1 MVKIFVGN
9 LNPNSKS
16 QDLRK
21 RFELY
26 GKVTECDIVNNY
38 AFVHMESQADAE
50 AAISKLHNSEFDG
63 AKINVELSHGK
74 GGGGGP
80 MRRRFNT
87 QVHLVVKAP
96 VEWVAPVDIRQ
107 CGTVAMMDRRHGEA
121 MATALI
127 LHAALLGV
135 MIVTA
140 AALRVAT
147 VVAITIGICVP
158 VLGTVPMVAVIRVP
172 LPSLFHLHETFR
184 ESHLRLVA
192 VLTTTEA
199 TIAITVDIVIMDSR
213 LAVLHHPRQ
222 GLVNTTI
229 TTAVMELLQAMT
241 TLLAITMRAIVV
253 GITVRLRM
261 TMDIM
266 EVAEIVHR
274 RGPGRSTVMGGT
286 KARAVAAKCKPART
300 LNVVTVRVR
309 APVEKLNVTDF
320 CSSHFTSH
328 LRPLGCAF
336 LLCTIK

>member
-9 LNPNSKS
+9 LNPSSKS

-74 GGGGGP
+74 GSGGGP

-87 QVHLVVKAP
+87 QVHTGAKALVEWAAP
-96 VEWVAPVDIRQ
+96 VAIRR
-107 CGTVAMMDRRHGEA
+107 CAIVGTMVRQGGEA

-127 LHAALLGV
+127 LHGVPLGV
-135 MIVTA
+135 MIAIA
-140 AALRVAT
+140 AVLRGVML
-147 VVAITIGICVP
+147 VVITIETR
-158 VLGTVPMVAVIRVP
+158 VLALEMVLMVAVIRVLP
-172 LPSLFHLHETFR
+172 LSLSHLLETFQ
-184 ESHLRLVA
+184 ESHPRLVV
-192 VLTTTEA
+192 VLTTMEA
-199 TIAITVDIVIMDSR
+199 TIAITVGTVIMVNH
-213 LAVLHHPRQ
+213 LAGLHHRLLQ
-222 GLVNTTI
+222 GLVITTI
-229 TTAVMELLQAMT
+229 ITAVTELLRAMT
-241 TLLAITMRAIVV
+241 ILLAIITRAIVA
-253 GITVRLRM
+253 GTTVRRHT
-261 TMDIM
+261 TMDTM
-266 EVAEIVHR
+266 EVAGIVHHH
-274 RGPGRSTVMGGT
+274 GLGRSMVMGEI
-286 KARAVAAKCKPART
+286 KAGAVATKCM
-300 LNVVTVRVR
+300 NVVTVRVR
-309 APVEKLNVTDF
+309 APVENLNVTDF